1 MPDSTL
7 SLPSGSQQTPRDGDR
22 GPEHLSVQTQ
32 AGEGV
37 GGGGGD
43 SKDGDS
49 QAPPYPP
56 HPQPVLLR
64 SGAQWQ
70 GLGEGGAQKLG
81 KSLGL
86 VYC

>member
-37 GGGGGD
+37 CGGGAVTAKMGTA
-43 SKDGDS
+43 K
-49 QAPPYPP
+49 PLLT
-56 HPQPVLLR
+56 HPIL
-64 SGAQWQ
+64 
-70 GLGEGGAQKLG
+70 
-81 KSLGL
+81 SLSS
-86 VYC
+86 

>member
-37 GGGGGD
+37 GGGAVTAKMGTA
-43 SKDGDS
+43 K
-49 QAPPYPP
+49 PLLT
-56 HPQPVLLR
+56 HPIL
-64 SGAQWQ
+64 
-70 GLGEGGAQKLG
+70 
-81 KSLGL
+81 SLSS
-86 VYC
+86 